1 MECGSD
7 HNALVAEICLKLKE
21 SKKLIPRTKLN
32 TEALDQYKLEVNK
45 AIEEMKLEDNKT
57 DNVEEL
63 RRKFKSAVLLSLK
76 KTPRIDR
83 PKKHGSYI
91 ILEQHK
97 TNQEPKFL
105 FLKWQPYNEVLN
117 PDTYL

>member
-1 MECGSD
+1 LVRNRWKSSVKDIKTYPGMDCGSD
-7 HNALVAEICLKLKE
+7 HNALMAEICLKLKKK

-45 AIEEMKLEDNKT
+45 AIENMRLEDNET

-63 RRKFKSAVLLSLK
+63 WQKFKSAVLLSLK

-83 PKKHGSYI
+83 PKKTMDLTSYMGI
-91 ILEQHK
+91 
-97 TNQEPKFL
+97 N
-105 FLKWQPYNEVLN
+105 
-117 PDTYL
+117 